1 MGKEKIKMYPYHSLQ
16 LLDSTYIIIRLNVVK
31 KQFECLGDIYTSK
44 EACEEEVLLMNKGSG
59 PVEFEYEI

>member
-44 EACEEEVLLMNKGSG
+44 EACEEEVLLMNKESG